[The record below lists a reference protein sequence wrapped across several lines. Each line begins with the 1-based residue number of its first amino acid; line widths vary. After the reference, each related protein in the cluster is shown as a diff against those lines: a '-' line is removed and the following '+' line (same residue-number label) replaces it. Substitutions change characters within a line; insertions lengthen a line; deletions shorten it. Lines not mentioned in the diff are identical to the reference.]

1 MTFLLVLKEGLSQS
15 WREPLM
21 PRIKMLILN
30 FLKKTYLSG
39 KQISYGK
46 KSLYVWIT
54 TTETHPYQE
63 TKLRSEG

>member
-1 MTFLLVLKEGLSQS
+1 
-15 WREPLM
+15 M

-39 KQISYGK
+39 KQISYGE

-54 TTETHPYQE
+54 TNETHPYQ
-63 TKLRSEG
+63 